1 VARAGEANREFAR
14 RIDDGILVL
23 CSLVTESV
31 GWATAAL
38 LDEDVER
45 ADQVIADDRS
55 VDERCAELSGLVKER
70 LGTAA
75 ADPVE
80 LEWLVAVLQIIPEL
94 ERSADLSEH
103 IARRSRRGLGG
114 IISPRS
120 RGLIQS
126 MADVTVRMWL
136 AVGLAYRQR
145 SLDASFELVEA
156 DKELDGLAASL
167 VGESVSP
174 GASADVAVDLALVA
188 RFYERLGDHAVN
200 LARRVE
206 AMAAPRRLTLPKLTN
221 LRSAATRVPA
231 KAGRL
236 RRTLARLSHFRLVP
250 TDEGFLDL
258 FQAAAINV
266 RDCADEL
273 SKLSVSYVEDNEHF
287 DKIKSLERRGDQ
299 HTRDILL
306 RLDASFVIPFDREDI
321 HKLAEELGDVV
332 KAMMAAAS
340 LIQLA
345 QVEQP
350 IGEISEL
357 AELTV
362 EMAEQLVG
370 VVDCL
375 STSSS
380 GARRRLEQIEH
391 LERQGE
397 AIFRQSMAR
406 LFGGEYDTLDVIKE
420 KDILQ
425 ALEQSLTAMED
436 VSDVVE
442 SILVKNS

>member
-1 VARAGEANREFAR
+1 VARQGEGSWEFAR
-14 RIDDGILVL
+14 RIDDGVLVL
-23 CSLVTESV
+23 CALVTESV
-31 GWATAAL
+31 GWATTAL

-45 ADQVIADDRS
+45 AERVIADDRS
-55 VDERCAELSGLVKER
+55 VDERCAELAGLVKER
-70 LGTAA
+70 LATAA
-75 ADPVE
+75 ADPEE
-80 LEWLVAVLQIIPEL
+80 LERLVGVLQIIPEL

-145 SLDASFELVEA
+145 SLDAGFELKEA
-156 DKELDGLAASL
+156 DEELDGLAASL
-167 VGESVSP
+167 VSESVTP
-174 GASADVAVDLALVA
+174 GSDAQIAVDLALVA

-206 AMAAPRRLTLPKLTN
+206 AMAAPKRLTLPKVTP
-221 LRSAATRVPA
+221 LRSAAARIPA
-231 KAGRL
+231 KAGRV
-236 RRTLARLSHFRLVP
+236 RRTLNRLSSFRLVP

-258 FQAAAINV
+258 FQAAATNV
-266 RDCADEL
+266 RDCAEEL

-287 DKIKSLERRGDQ
+287 DRVKNLERRGDQ
-299 HTRDILL
+299 YTRDILL

-321 HKLAEELGDVV
+321 HKLAEELDDVV
-332 KAMMAAAS
+332 NDMLAAAS

-345 QVEQP
+345 QVDEP
-350 IGEISEL
+350 IDETSEL

-362 EMAEQLVG
+362 AMAEQLVG
-370 VVDCL
+370 LMDCL
-375 STSSS
+375 GNSSA
-380 GARRRLEQIEH
+380 GARHRLEQIEH
-391 LERQGE
+391 LERQGD
-397 AIFRQSMAR
+397 AIFRRGMAR
-406 LFGGEYDTLDVIKE
+406 LFSGDYDTLDVIKE

-425 ALEQSLTAMED
+425 ATEQSLNAMED